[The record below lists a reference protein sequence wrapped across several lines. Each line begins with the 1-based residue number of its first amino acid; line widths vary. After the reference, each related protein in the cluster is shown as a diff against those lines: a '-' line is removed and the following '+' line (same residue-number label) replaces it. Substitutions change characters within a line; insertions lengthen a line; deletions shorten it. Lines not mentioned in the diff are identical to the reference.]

1 MLPTKFQLTDDGR
14 QMPIDGKSS
23 HCLWQGEL
31 KTNCSSLPNT
41 HTCSVFRSRWSG
53 WPYTM
58 YRPSFLYSFYILLNL
73 NIAEISINQVVF
85 MSLLKHFCLS
95 LIVPVHVCTG
105 NYIVITC
112 HNITVSSQ
120 VTTCTCIYNY
130 IKVNLHVY
138 TD

>member
-1 MLPTKFQLTDDGR
+1 
-14 QMPIDGKSS
+14 
-23 HCLWQGEL
+23 
-31 KTNCSSLPNT
+31 
-41 HTCSVFRSRWSG
+41 
-53 WPYTM
+53 M
-58 YRPSFLYSFYILLNL
+58 YRPSFLYSVYILLNL

-138 TD
+138 TYTD

>member
-1 MLPTKFQLTDDGR
+1 
-14 QMPIDGKSS
+14 
-23 HCLWQGEL
+23 
-31 KTNCSSLPNT
+31 
-41 HTCSVFRSRWSG
+41 
-53 WPYTM
+53 
-58 YRPSFLYSFYILLNL
+58 
-73 NIAEISINQVVF
+73 

-138 TD
+138 TYTDQLTYSHALHRLTCDNGH